1 MKPVYYRERKSELY
15 GIPAYY
21 FGTLLSAMTIM
32 AYYPILINSLVY
44 HFIEFDDTSSSAIA
58 IWISALSLHCL
69 VGLSYGLFFG
79 AVFEHENSAIQLL
92 NLSTLIFNMGG
103 GTFANVGGDSSWFQ
117 KFISYISPMRYTG
130 EILLRRL
137 I

>member
-79 AVFEHENSAIQLL
+79 AVFEHENSAI
-92 NLSTLIFNMGG
+92 
-103 GTFANVGGDSSWFQ
+103 
-117 KFISYISPMRYTG
+117 
-130 EILLRRL
+130 
-137 I
+137 